1 MMSYGSPEKQKS
13 PKMQEKNAKSKNNPP
28 HGKTPQKTSAKK
40 PHKPIPKA
48 VTYPVFL
55 TEIL

>member
-28 HGKTPQKTSAKK
+28 EKPHKKPVPKK
-40 PHKPIPKA
+40 PHKPIPEA